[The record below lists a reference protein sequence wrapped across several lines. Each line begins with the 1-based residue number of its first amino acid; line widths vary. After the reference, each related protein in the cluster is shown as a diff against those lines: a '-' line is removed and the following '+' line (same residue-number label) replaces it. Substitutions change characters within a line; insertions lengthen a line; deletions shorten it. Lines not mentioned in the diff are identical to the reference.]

1 MSRKIKNILSKN
13 PIWTFT
19 TYFTEGFP
27 FTITRTVVPMFL
39 RDMKVSLEGIG
50 LTSLYGL
57 PWILKFL
64 WSPQLDETATKR
76 VWLLYTQSI
85 IAVLMLIS
93 AIFIPLSFGI
103 NAIAIMFFVVACIS
117 ATHDIAIDGYY
128 MAALDKTEQAKFV
141 GFRVMAYRIAM
152 MTATGLIVT
161 IGAATTWQIAFLSA
175 GVIMS
180 LFFLYH
186 LFFLKEAETYGKT
199 YKQLFSGFLKF
210 KRILGFSL
218 LAFTIIGIRYFLA
231 SELYKN
237 LQVSYSFLRPLNFAH
252 WVGILLLLVLIV
264 VAVFSKKIKRLLTK
278 DPDSNYSKAF
288 LAFVDRKGIGVML
301 SFIILL
307 RVGEWM
313 LSTMQVPFIVD
324 LGIKIHYGWMASFIA
339 LPASIVGAMVGG
351 WAIHKYGMKKTIW
364 PFILLQ
370 NFTNVLYMLMAFY
383 LSDFIVVNTGVM
395 DPVGIGTSNLVL
407 MSGMLA
413 FDQFSGGLGTA
424 VLMTYLMRICVT
436 EYKATHYAIGSGLM
450 NLGGM
455 FTGVSSGFLAGW
467 LGYAWTFGISFLV
480 SIPGMILIAFLPN
493 YEDKNKD

>member
-1 MSRKIKNILSKN
+1 
-13 PIWTFT
+13 
-19 TYFTEGFP
+19 
-27 FTITRTVVPMFL
+27 MFL

-64 WSPQLDETATKR
+64 WSPQVDESATKR
-76 VWLLYTQSI
+76 VWLLWTQSI
-85 IAVLMLIS
+85 IAVLMLVS
-93 AIFIPLSFGI
+93 SIFIPLSFGI
-103 NAIAIMFFVVACIS
+103 NAIAIMFFIVACIS

-128 MAALDKTEQAKFV
+128 MAALDKTDQAKYV

-152 MTATGLIVT
+152 MTATGVIVT
-161 IGAATTWQIAFLSA
+161 VGAATTWQLAFLTA
-175 GVIMS
+175 GLIMS

-186 LFFLKEAETYGKT
+186 ILFLKEAEPYGKT
-199 YKQLFSGFLKF
+199 FKQLFSGFLKF
-210 KRILGFSL
+210 KRIMGLAL
-218 LAFTIIGIRYFLA
+218 LAFAIIGLRHFLA
-231 SELYKN
+231 SELYKSI
-237 LQVSYSFLRPLNFAH
+237 QSVYPFLKAMNFAQ
-252 WVGILLLLVLIV
+252 WVGVLLLLALVL
-264 VAVFSKKIKRLLTK
+264 VAVFSRKIKNLLTR

-324 LGIKIHYGWMASFIA
+324 LGIKIHYGWMVSFIA
-339 LPASIVGAMVGG
+339 LPSSIVGAMLGG

-364 PFILLQ
+364 PFIILQ

-383 LSDFIVVNTGVM
+383 LSDFIVLNTGVEN
-395 DPVGIGTSNLVL
+395 PVGIGISNLAL

-424 VLMTYLMRICVT
+424 VLMTYLMRICIT

-455 FTGVSSGFLAGW
+455 VTGVSSGFLAAW
-467 LGYAWTFGISFLV
+467 LGFGWTFGISFLV
-480 SIPGMILIAFLPN
+480 SIPGMILIAFLPS
-493 YEDKNKD
+493 YEDVNKKS